1 MPTSFGQMRVEE
13 FLEQTAS
20 KQPTPG
26 GGAVAAV
33 TGALGAALGQMVLA
47 YSLGKKSLVAHQPM
61 LEQTMLVLGRAQGKF
76 IELAEADARAY
87 SVVNELMRLPETDPR
102 RVAEWADAVAAS
114 VRPPMAAL
122 GLACE
127 CARVL
132 RELCGRTNTFLKSDL
147 AIAGVLAEACAAAA
161 KWNVVVNVPQLP
173 EGERAKMLAEAER
186 LHAVCVGLRSEIEKA
201 CG

>member
-1 MPTSFGQMRVEE
+1 MRVEE

>member
-1 MPTSFGQMRVEE
+1 MRVGE

-61 LEQTMLVLGRAQGKF
+61 LEQTMLVLGRARGKF

-87 SVVNELMRLPETDPR
+87 SVVNELMRLPETDTR

>member
-1 MPTSFGQMRVEE
+1 MRVEE

-76 IELAEADARAY
+76 IELAEEDARAY

>member
-1 MPTSFGQMRVEE
+1 MPTSFSQMRVEE

-61 LEQTMLVLGRAQGKF
+61 MEQTMLVLGRARGKF
-76 IELAEADARAY
+76 IELAEEDARAY

-173 EGERAKMLAEAER
+173 EAERAKMLAEAER

>member
-76 IELAEADARAY
+76 IELAEEDARAY

-132 RELCGRTNTFLKSDL
+132 RELCGRTNAFLKSDL

>member
-76 IELAEADARAY
+76 IELAEEDARAY